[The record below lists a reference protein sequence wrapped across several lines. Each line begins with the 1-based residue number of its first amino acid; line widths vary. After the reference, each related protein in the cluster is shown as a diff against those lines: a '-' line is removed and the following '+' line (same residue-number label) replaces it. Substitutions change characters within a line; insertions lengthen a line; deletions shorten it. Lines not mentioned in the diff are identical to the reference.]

1 MCHFHKPCSCLYP
14 TQLSPPTE
22 YLRPRHGHGR
32 NYVVCKNCAEKKTRQ
47 TKDFFPSLSLS
58 RDKRGETISR
68 HLLTV
73 LPRFFP
79 REFSAAVG
87 CFFFSRRRFSPS
99 PSSVFFLFAPPFAFV
114 MCLRARGSRKQ
125 RTLTKG
131 TLKNLFIFKKCLKN
145 NK

>member
-22 YLRPRHGHGR
+22 YIRPRHGHGR
-32 NYVVCKNCAEKKTRQ
+32 NYVVCKNCAEKKRDRQ
-47 TKDFFPSLSLS
+47 TKDFFLSLS

-79 REFSAAVG
+79 PRIQRRRRM
-87 CFFFSRRRFSPS
+87 FFFLQRRFSPS
-99 PSSVFFLFAPPFAFV
+99 PSSVIFFIHATFCLCHVFTCKREQEAKNFAK
-114 MCLRARGSRKQ
+114 RYTQ
-125 RTLTKG
+125 
-131 TLKNLFIFKKCLKN
+131 KCI
-145 NK
+145 